1 MRVNMLQSLYNWMG
15 NCVYS
20 RYAQPILALV
30 FYLEAILLLPVEP
43 MLMFYCYQR
52 PEHKWRYA
60 TIATVAAVAGAL
72 TSYAL
77 GYVLWASVGE
87 QLIHSSLIS
96 YFIKPATFNHLRS
109 LFAQHEWVTLLIAGV
124 PPIPFKAATL
134 TAGFCRLSIIPFI
147 ICSFIV
153 RGVRFFGVMYVT
165 SYCNAQTLYTLK
177 KYRYLIAGAC
187 LVALIALFMYLK

>member
-1 MRVNMLQSLYNWMG
+1 MLQSLYNWMG

-20 RYAQPILALV
+20 RYSQLILALV

-60 TIATVAAVAGAL
+60 AIATGAAVAGAL

-77 GYVLWASVGE
+77 GYFLWHSVGE
-87 QLIHSSLIS
+87 QLIHSSFFS
-96 YFIKPATFNHLRS
+96 YLIKPETFNKLRG
-109 LFAQHEWVTLLIAGV
+109 LFVKHEWLTLLTAGI

-165 SYCNAQTLYTLK
+165 GYCNAKTLATLK
-177 KYRYLIAGAC
+177 KYRYLALASC
-187 LVALIALFMYLK
+187 ATALIALCMYLN